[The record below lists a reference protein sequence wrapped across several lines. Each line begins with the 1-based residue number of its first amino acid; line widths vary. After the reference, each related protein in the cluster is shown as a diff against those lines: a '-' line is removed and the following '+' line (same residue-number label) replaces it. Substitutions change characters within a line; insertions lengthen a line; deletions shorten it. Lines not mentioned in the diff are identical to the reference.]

1 MAEEYRVEPV
11 TALFADGD
19 DAQRNAI
26 RLYAGA
32 QDAVKICAM
41 AQTGQQVLDL
51 LRDGMEPRV
60 LVLDTLIQNPGIFS
74 LLYQISQLSFTY
86 TPNILLTSVNG
97 TAQSSQ
103 KLLTLGVD
111 YIIFKP
117 YTMREL
123 FETVFQWGTGPANFD
138 VYRVR
143 ELLNLYLDQLQ
154 VSRGMQGVS
163 YLQQIL
169 CREVL
174 TEGGYSNEELC
185 HYVAQNQHLSYSA
198 VISALRRLNDAMARG
213 GSDFYRKMCI
223 VNGKSE
229 NGRISERELICTLA
243 ERIRHAMHR

>member
-1 MAEEYRVEPV
+1 MAEEYRLESV
-11 TALFADGD
+11 TVLFGDGD
-19 DAQRNAI
+19 DAQCNAI
-26 RLYAGA
+26 RLYAQT
-32 QDAVKICAM
+32 QDAVEICGTAR
-41 AQTGQQVLDL
+41 TGQQVLDL
-51 LRDGMEPRV
+51 LRSGMEPRV

-74 LLYQISQLSFTY
+74 LLYQISQLPFTY

-97 TAQSSQ
+97 TLQSSQ

-143 ELLNLYLDQLQ
+143 EQLNLYLDQMQ

-185 HYVAQNQHLSYSA
+185 HYVAQNQHISYSA

-213 GSDFYRKMCI
+213 NSAFYQKMCA
-223 VNGKSE
+223 VNGKAES
-229 NGRISERELICTLA
+229 GRISERELVCTLA